1 MCLLSSAEENELH
14 TLYAELRC
22 DYCLKQEAAARPH
35 PGSPPL
41 FFFYYY
47 YLLLK
52 QMRPIVG
59 NFCAALNASIVALP
73 EINAFNLPLWCIR
86 DAIQQPVSNS

>member
-41 FFFYYY
+41 FFF
-47 YLLLK
+47 LLLLFVIEANEADCWK
-52 QMRPIVG
+52 LLCSPE
-59 NFCAALNASIVALP
+59 CLNCGSP
-73 EINAFNLPLWCIR
+73 R
-86 DAIQQPVSNS
+86 D